1 MRKPNVV
8 FPAERGTVYLIFQKA
23 FACINACIIACA
35 LNFIAKR
42 FCICRKRCFVYR
54 TAAPSIIKSAAVA
67 HSGKFII
74 IKNRQI
80 NRVASQLCEQL
91 LSLLPCLACVYSLRI
106 PINSNGKPSGSC
118 AAYVCF
124 KGSVVSCRKALARIS
139 RVAQADNCI
148 IHSACFHA
156 FPINIAVVG

>member
-8 FPAERGTVYLIFQKA
+8 FSSERGTVYLIFQKA

-54 TAAPSIIKSAAVA
+54 TAAPSIIKPAAVA

-80 NRVASQLCEQL
+80 NRVTSQLCKQL
-91 LSLLPCLACVYSLRI
+91 LSLLPCLTCVYRLRI
-106 PINSNGKPSGSC
+106 PINSNGKPGGSC
-118 AAYVCF
+118 SADVVF
-124 KGSVVSCRKALARIS
+124 KGSVISYRKALTGIAG
-139 RVAQADNCI
+139 VAKANNCI
-148 IHSACFHA
+148 INSACLNS
-156 FPINIAVVG
+156 FPVYVAVMV